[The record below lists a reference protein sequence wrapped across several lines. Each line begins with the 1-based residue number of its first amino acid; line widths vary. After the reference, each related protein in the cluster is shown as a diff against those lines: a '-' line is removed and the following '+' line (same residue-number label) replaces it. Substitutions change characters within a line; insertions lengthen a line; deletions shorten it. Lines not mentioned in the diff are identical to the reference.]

1 MKSLAK
7 SNANNTQTS
16 AISQFRFESHEVR
29 VISINDEPWFVA
41 ADLCR
46 ALDLA
51 NPTKAIMNLDDDEK
65 ALTSIQGL
73 SRGNEEAN
81 IVSESGMY
89 TLVLRCRDA
98 IKPGTVPYRVR
109 KWVTGEVLPSIRKSG
124 SYETQ
129 RKVKKIA
136 AGKITAD
143 QQEAIKQLVMSRG
156 KALPKE
162 KQAKAMIT
170 MWSSLKSHF
179 GCSYKEIVE
188 EQFTEALSLAA
199 RVPLEGE
206 FLGKQEALPAPALTL
221 NYGMDWFDQ
230 YRWIIGSAALDAPWR
245 YPAEMLNPNG
255 DYPNPIGRMLVE
267 LKGAGQQVDAAMF
280 QLQALQ
286 HHLWVCRQKI
296 SRASLTLQ

>member
-1 MKSLAK
+1 MLCLALRK
-7 SNANNTQTS
+7 LNGWLQT
-16 AISQFRFESHEVR
+16 ISPNKVKPEIRET
-29 VISINDEPWFVA
+29 VIQYQEECDDVLYEYWTNGQVT
-41 ADLCR
+41 
-46 ALDLA
+46 
-51 NPTKAIMNLDDDEK
+51 NP
-65 ALTSIQGL
+65 
-73 SRGNEEAN
+73 
-81 IVSESGMY
+81 
-89 TLVLRCRDA
+89 
-98 IKPGTVPYRVR
+98 
-109 KWVTGEVLPSIRKSG
+109 
-124 SYETQ
+124 

-143 QQEAIKQLVMSRG
+143 QQEAIKQLVMNRG

-162 KQAKAMIT
+162 HQAKAIIT

-179 GCSYKEIVE
+179 GCSYKEISE
-188 EQFTEALSLAA
+188 EQFVDALSLAA

-206 FLGKQEALPAPALTL
+206 FLGKQEALPAPKLEL
-221 NYGMDWFDQ
+221 NYGMDFYDQ

-255 DYPNPIGRMLVE
+255 DYPNPIGRMLID
-267 LKGAGQQVDAAMF
+267 LKNAGQQVDAAMF